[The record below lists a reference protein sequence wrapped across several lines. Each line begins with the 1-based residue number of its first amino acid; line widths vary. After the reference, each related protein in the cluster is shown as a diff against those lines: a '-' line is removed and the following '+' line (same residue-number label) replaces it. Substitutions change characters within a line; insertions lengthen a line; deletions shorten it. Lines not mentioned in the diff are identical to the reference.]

1 MKTQG
6 PASIHLAEQL
16 RRYWRLAEMRL
27 LLLALLVSV
36 TAVTSVTFFTER
48 MDRAMMAQASQV
60 LGGDLVLTSSRPL
73 DRAYIEEANQ
83 LGLRHAE
90 LIEFGSMVL
99 AGENLKLAQVRAVT
113 ENYPLIGSLE
123 TNTTLDGT
131 GQKTRILPEPGQA
144 WAESRLFIELDVEP
158 GNEIQLGKRNFD
170 LTHAVTRIPDQG
182 TTSFQFAPQI
192 FIPMSELDSTGLLT
206 PASRARFRMIFTGT
220 DADISDFRQ
229 WLKPRLQATEKI
241 QSLDDGMP
249 AIQQAMQ
256 RAQRFL
262 GLASLLSVILAGAAI
277 ALASYSLGRREIP
290 AVAVLKTLGAGRRYI
305 VRRYTL
311 VLMSIATL
319 AAVFGAILGFLL
331 QLLLSYLL
339 RDFINQSLPAPGW
352 TPLLIGLLTSWI
364 MMLGFAAPQI
374 YRTVNIT
381 PVQIFQGLGNQ
392 RNLLLPLSFAFIALS
407 VFALMWVQARELRLA
422 LYLFF
427 ATTAAIAVFWFS
439 ARLLESVLRKLAE
452 HQKLHFIRLQ
462 ASNRRTTLLTIVFG
476 TSFFCLLLLST
487 LHSELIDR
495 WEASIPEDAPNQF
508 LVNIQ
513 PGEKE
518 RLRQHLEQRQ
528 IKTSLYPMIRG
539 RLVAINGQSISPSDY
554 EDDRA
559 QRLLARE
566 FNLSAL
572 RELPAS
578 NEIIQGQWF
587 ADGDSEG
594 FSIEEGIAQTL
605 GISMGDQLTY
615 DIAGQPF
622 TETITSIRTVR
633 WDSMQPNFFVAT
645 AGNRLNNQPSTFITS
660 IHIPTDRPRLVP
672 ELIRAFPS
680 VTAIDI
686 SSILRQVRD
695 IIDRASLAVQ
705 FIFSFTLVA
714 GFVVL
719 LSALQSQQAERR
731 REIAIIKS
739 LGGNRAYLRKMI
751 FIEFTTLGVLSGLL
765 AGVFTLIVTNI
776 IAYKLFELN
785 PELNI
790 GLVGIAMLLGGLFV
804 GLAGYLNLRP
814 LLNVTPV
821 ALFQEGSQ
829 NA

>member
-1 MKTQG
+1 MKTHG
-6 PASIHLAEQL
+6 PGSIHLAEQL
-16 RRYWRLAEMRL
+16 KRYWRLTEMRL

-60 LGGDLVLTSSRPL
+60 LGGDLILTSSRPL
-73 DRAYIEEANQ
+73 DRVYIEKADQ

-99 AGENLKLAQVRAVT
+99 ADENLKLAQVRAVT
-113 ENYPLIGSLE
+113 KNYPLVGHLE

-131 GQKTRILPEPGQA
+131 GQKTSLLPEPTQA
-144 WAESRLFIELDVEP
+144 WAESRLFIELDAEP
-158 GNEIQLGKRNFD
+158 GDEIQLGTRNFV
-170 LTHAVTRIPDQG
+170 LSHAVTRIPDQG

-206 PASRARFRMIFTGT
+206 PASRARFRMIFSGD
-220 DADISDFRQ
+220 DAGIADFRQ
-229 WLKPRLQATEKI
+229 WLKPKLQPTEKI
-241 QSLDDGMP
+241 QSLDDGLP

-262 GLASLLSVILAGAAI
+262 GLSSLLSVILAGAAI

-305 VRRYTL
+305 IRRYTV
-311 VLMSIATL
+311 VLMTIATL
-319 AAVFGAILGFLL
+319 AAIFGAILGFLL

-352 TPLLIGLLTSWI
+352 MPVLIGLLTSWI

-381 PVQIFQGLGNQ
+381 PVQIFQGLAHKGSI
-392 RNLLLPLSFAFIALS
+392 LLPLSFIFISLS

-422 LYLFF
+422 MYLFL
-427 ATTAAIAVFWFS
+427 ATTAAIALFWFS
-439 ARLLESVLRKLAE
+439 ARLLEALLRKLAE
-452 HQKLHFIRLQ
+452 HQQLHFIRLQ

-495 WEASIPEDAPNQF
+495 WEASIPDNAPNQF

-513 PGEKE
+513 PHEKSALE
-518 RLRQHLEQRQ
+518 EHLADKDIEAS
-528 IKTSLYPMIRG
+528 IYPMVRG
-539 RLVAINGQSISPSDY
+539 RLVAVNDKPISPADFT
-554 EDDRA
+554 DDRA
-559 QRLLARE
+559 RRLLERE

-572 RELPAS
+572 DKLPAS
-578 NEIIQGQWF
+578 NEIVAGQWF
-587 ADGDSEG
+587 PDSDSPG

-605 GISMGDQLTY
+605 AIKMGDQLSY
-615 DIAGQPF
+615 DIAGQTF
-622 TETITSIRTVR
+622 TETITSVRTVR

-645 AGNRLNNQPSTFITS
+645 AGNRLVDQPSTFITS
-660 IHIPTDRPRLVP
+660 IHVPESQPRLIP
-672 ELIRAFPS
+672 ELIKRFPAI
-680 VTAIDI
+680 TAIDI
-686 SSILRQVRD
+686 TSILRQVRE
-695 IIDRASLAVQ
+695 IINRASLAVQ

-739 LGGNRAYLRKMI
+739 LGANRSYLRKMI

-765 AGVFTLIVTNI
+765 AGLFTLIVTNI
-776 IAYKLFELN
+776 IAYKLFELE
-785 PELNI
+785 PELNA
-790 GLVGIAMLLGGLFV
+790 GLVGIGMLLGGLFV
-804 GLAGYLNLRP
+804 GIAGYLNLRP